1 ETPVQA
7 AERLV
12 LELDGNVLAIQGPP
26 GTGKTYTGAKMIC
39 ALRRRG
45 LKVGVTAV
53 SHKVIDNLLEGA
65 MREAQAQG
73 ITLRAVHKHD
83 GTYEGEWGIDYAS
96 DYHAIHGGIQDGSID
111 LVGAT
116 GWGWARKD
124 FEQSVDVLIVDEAGQ
139 MSLSN
144 VLAVAAAGK
153 SLVLL

>member
-1 ETPVQA
+1 ETPVEA

-45 LKVGVTAV
+45 LRVGVTAV

-65 MREAQAQG
+65 MEEAKAQR

-83 GTYEGEWGIDYAS
+83 GTYEGEWGIEYES
-96 DYHAIHGGIQDGSID
+96 DYDTIRGGIEDGSMHV
-111 LVGAT
+111 VGAT
-116 GWGWARKD
+116 AWGWARKD
-124 FEQSVDVLIVDEAGQ
+124 FGQSVDVLIVD
-139 MSLSN
+139 
-144 VLAVAAAGK
+144 
-153 SLVLL
+153 